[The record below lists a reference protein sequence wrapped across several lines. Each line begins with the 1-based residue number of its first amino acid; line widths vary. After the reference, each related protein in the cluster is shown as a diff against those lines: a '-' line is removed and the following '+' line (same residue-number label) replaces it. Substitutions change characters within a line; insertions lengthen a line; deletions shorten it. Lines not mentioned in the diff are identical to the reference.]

1 MPVKSGCM
9 DETQAETGA
18 VPAEAPGDSVPTAD
32 AEVTAD
38 SPVGTSHGP
47 ERTASAPDA
56 PATLPVVGVGAS
68 AGGLEALEAFFGRV
82 GATGMAFIV
91 VQHLAPGRES
101 HLAEIL
107 GRVSRL
113 PVSEAREGMVVEPNH
128 VYVIPPSV
136 TLTIVEGALHLGELH
151 PPPGG
156 GPAHPIDSFLH
167 SLAADGGA
175 RSIGVILSGTG
186 LDGKRGLQ
194 SIQEAGGLTFAQDPE
209 TARFQGMPLAAAACA
224 DVVLAPDAIADELM
238 RISRH
243 PYLAR
248 EPRPSPGEEG
258 LKKLFR
264 LIRTSFGSDL
274 SFYRLATVQRRVERR
289 MALNTLEHLDEYV
302 RLVQEDPSELK
313 LLYRDLL
320 INVTSFFRDS
330 EPFEALRNV
339 VFPRLIEGKKPGDAI
354 RVWIPGCSTGEEAY
368 SVAICLL
375 EALGERAQGFQL
387 QLFGTDLDEEA
398 IVAARAG
405 RYPLSISADVS
416 PDRLRRFFERR
427 ENLYEVG
434 RRLREMV
441 IFAAHDLTRD
451 APFSRLDLCSCRNVL
466 IYLQPPLQ
474 RRVVR
479 ALHYALGRDGVLLLG
494 SSETAGDFPDLFSTL
509 DKKNRLYVKKNSP
522 GPGMVEVDGPLLREA
537 RGPRTGQPDP
547 LRPLANLQQLADKK
561 VLERFAP
568 AGVLVN
574 ENLDVLQFR
583 GRTGPFLEPQPG
595 TATLNLLKLARPE
608 LHLDLRAATHRALE
622 DDAPTMVRF
631 GARLGD
637 ALGPVSLEVHPLR
650 DPESGVR
657 SLLVLFRGEE
667 PGEVTEELAQVAAPA
682 TDARSEELERELAST
697 REYLQATIEELE
709 AANEELKSANEE
721 MQSSNEE
728 LQSTNEELETSKEE
742 LQSTN
747 EELITVNDELETRMV
762 ELSISNDDLVNL
774 LASVENPV
782 VMVGMDLRLRRL
794 TESAERLFGLSVEDL
809 NRPVS
814 ILRPFL
820 PQVELERVCRQVI
833 DRLTEARQQVQAS
846 DGRRFELS
854 VRPYRTVEHV
864 IAGAVISL
872 LDVNALH
879 ARSDRDQ
886 LEPLS
891 ILPAPALALDES
903 LRVTWANDAAVEALG
918 AGKITLIGLTLEQ
931 LGSGELAHPLLRA
944 ALERLATEGARF
956 RDLDVRAGS
965 TALRVHGA
973 RLLRPGG
980 PGAQLLIVLQTVEG
994 PAP

>member
-1 MPVKSGCM
+1 M
-9 DETQAETGA
+9 
-18 VPAEAPGDSVPTAD
+18 
-32 AEVTAD
+32 
-38 SPVGTSHGP
+38 
-47 ERTASAPDA
+47 
-56 PATLPVVGVGAS
+56 GVGAS
-68 AGGLEALEAFFGRV
+68 AGGLEALEAFFGRIE
-82 GATGMAFIV
+82 AAGMAFIV

-113 PVSEAREGMVVEPNH
+113 PVSEAREGMAVEPNH

-136 TLTIVEGALHLGELH
+136 GLTILDGVLHLSELH
-151 PPPGG
+151 SFSGG
-156 GPAHPIDSFLH
+156 GPAHPIDSFLQ
-167 SLAADGGA
+167 SLAADCGA
-175 RSIGVILSGTG
+175 RSMGVILSGTG
-186 LDGKRGLQ
+186 LDGARGLQ
-194 SIQEAGGLTFAQDPE
+194 SIREAGGLTFAQDPE
-209 TARFQGMPLAAAACA
+209 TARFQGMPLAAAAGA
-224 DVVLAPDAIADELM
+224 DVILAPDAIADELM

-243 PYLAR
+243 PYLSR

-258 LKKLFR
+258 LNKLFR
-264 LIRTSFGSDL
+264 LIRTNFGTDL
-274 SFYRLATVQRRVERR
+274 SFYKFATVQRRIERR
-289 MALNTLEHLDEYV
+289 MALNTLERLDDYV
-302 RLVQEDPSELK
+302 RLVQEQPTELK

-339 VFPRLIEGKKPGDAI
+339 VFPLLIEGKKPGDAI
-354 RVWIPGCSTGEEAY
+354 RIWVPGCSTGEEAY

-375 EALGERAQGFQL
+375 EALGERAQEFQL
-387 QLFGTDLDEEA
+387 QLFATDLDEEA
-398 IVAARAG
+398 IVGARAG

-416 PDRLRRFFERR
+416 PERLRRFFQRR
-427 ENLYEVG
+427 DNLYEVG
-434 RRLREMV
+434 RRLRELV

-474 RRVVR
+474 RRVIRV
-479 ALHYALGRDGVLLLG
+479 LHYALGRDGVLLLG
-494 SSETAGDFPDLFSTL
+494 SSETVGDFPELFSIF
-509 DKKNRLYVKKNSP
+509 DKKNRLYVAKNTP
-522 GPGMVEVDGPLLREA
+522 GPGTFEIDGPLLRDT
-537 RGPRTGQPDP
+537 RGQKTGQQEP

-561 VLERFAP
+561 ILERFAP

-574 ENLDVLQFR
+574 EKLDVLQFR

-608 LHLDLRAATHRALE
+608 LHLDLRTATHRALA
-622 DDAPTMVRF
+622 DDAPTTARV
-631 GARLGD
+631 GAKLGE
-637 ALGPVSLEVHPLR
+637 ALGQVSVEVHPLR
-650 DPESGVR
+650 DPESGIR
-657 SLLVLFRGEE
+657 SLLVLFRGEG
-667 PGEVTEELAQVAAPA
+667 PGEVTEEPAQVAAPA
-682 TDARSEELERELAST
+682 TDPRTEELERELAGT

-721 MQSSNEE
+721 LQSSNEE

-747 EELITVNDELETRMV
+747 EELTTVNDELENRMA
-762 ELSISNDDLVNL
+762 ELSVSNDDLINL

-782 VMVGMDLRLRRL
+782 MMVGMDLRLRRL
-794 TESAERLFGLSVEDL
+794 TESAERLFGLSENDL
-809 NRPVS
+809 NRPLA

-820 PQVELERVCRQVI
+820 PQVDLERVCRQVI
-833 DRLTEARQQVQAS
+833 DRLTAVKQQVQAS
-846 DGRRFELS
+846 DGRWFELS
-854 VRPYRTVEHV
+854 IRPYRTIEHV

-886 LEPLS
+886 LEALS
-891 ILPAPALALDES
+891 VLPAPALALDEG
-903 LRVTWANDAAVEALG
+903 LRVTWANDAAVEVLG
-918 AGKITLIGLTLEQ
+918 LGKVTLIGLTLEQ
-931 LGSGELAHPLLRA
+931 LGSGELAHPKLRG
-944 ALERLATEGARF
+944 ALERLAKEGARF

-980 PGAQLLIVLQTVEG
+980 PGAQLLIVLQPTEG
-994 PAP
+994 AAP

>member
-1 MPVKSGCM
+1 MP
-9 DETQAETGA
+9 A
-18 VPAEAPGDSVPTAD
+18 
-32 AEVTAD
+32 
-38 SPVGTSHGP
+38 
-47 ERTASAPDA
+47 
-56 PATLPVVGVGAS
+56 LPVVGVGAS
-68 AGGLEALEAFFGRV
+68 AGGLEALEALFGRIE
-82 GATGMAFIV
+82 AAGMAFIV

-113 PVSEAREGMVVEPNH
+113 PVSEAREGMAVEPNH

-136 TLTIVEGALHLGELH
+136 NLTIREGVLHLGELH
-151 PPPGG
+151 PPSGG

-167 SLAADGGA
+167 SLAVDCGV
-175 RSIGVILSGTG
+175 RSMGVILSGTG
-186 LDGKRGLQ
+186 LDGTRGLQ
-194 SIQEAGGLTFAQDPE
+194 NIREAGGLTFAQDPE
-209 TARFQGMPLAAAACA
+209 TAKFQGMPLAAAAGA

-243 PYLAR
+243 PYLSR
-248 EPRPSPGEEG
+248 EPTSSPGEEG
-258 LKKLFR
+258 LQKLFR
-264 LIRTSFGSDL
+264 LIRTNFGTDL
-274 SFYRLATVQRRVERR
+274 SFYKLPTVQRRIERR
-289 MALNTLEHLDEYV
+289 MALNTLEQLDDYV
-302 RLVQEDPSELK
+302 RLVQEQPNELK

-330 EPFEALRNV
+330 EAFDALRNV
-339 VFPRLIEGKKPGDAI
+339 VFPPLIEAKKPGDAI
-354 RVWIPGCSTGEEAY
+354 RIWIPGCSTGEEAY
-368 SVAICLL
+368 SIAICLL
-375 EALGERAQGFQL
+375 EALGERAQEFQL
-387 QLFGTDLDEEA
+387 QIFATDLDGEA

-405 RYPLSISADVS
+405 RYPLTISADVS
-416 PDRLRRFFERR
+416 PERLRRFFQRR

-434 RRLREMV
+434 RRLRELV

-474 RRVVR
+474 RRVIRV
-479 ALHYALGRDGVLLLG
+479 LHYALGRAGVLLLG
-494 SSETAGDFPDLFSTL
+494 SSETASEFPDLFSL
-509 DKKNRLYVKKNSP
+509 FDKRNRLYVKKITP
-522 GPGMVEVDGPLLREA
+522 GPGTFEIDGPLLREA
-537 RGPRTGQPDP
+537 RGQRSGQPDP
-547 LRPLANLQQLADKK
+547 FRPLANLQQLADRKI
-561 VLERFAP
+561 LERFAP

-608 LHLDLRAATHRALE
+608 LHLDLRTATHRALA
-622 DDAPTMVRF
+622 DDAPTTVRV
-631 GARLGD
+631 GAKLGD

-650 DPESGVR
+650 DPESGIR
-657 SLLVLFRGEE
+657 SLLVLFRGEVPEEVIPE
-667 PGEVTEELAQVAAPA
+667 PATVAAPVA
-682 TDARSEELERELAST
+682 DSRSEELERELAST

-721 MQSSNEE
+721 LQSSNEE
-728 LQSTNEELETSKEE
+728 LQSSNEELETSKEE

-747 EELITVNDELETRMV
+747 EELTTVNDELENRMV
-762 ELSISNDDLVNL
+762 ELSVSNDDLVNL
-774 LASVENPV
+774 LSSVENPV
-782 VMVGMDLRLRRL
+782 IMVGMDLRLRRL
-794 TESAERLFGLSVEDL
+794 TETAERLFGLSGDDL

-833 DRLTEARQQVQAS
+833 DRLAEARQQVQGS
-846 DGRRFELS
+846 DGRWFELS

-886 LEPLS
+886 LEALS
-891 ILPAPALALDES
+891 VLPTPALALDEG
-903 LRVTWANDAAVEALG
+903 LRVTWANDAAVDALG
-918 AGKITLIGLTLEQ
+918 LGKVTLIGLTLEQ
-931 LGSGELAHPLLRA
+931 LGSGELSQPKLRG
-944 ALERLATEGARF
+944 ALERLASEGARF
-956 RDLDVRAGS
+956 RDLDVRAGT

-980 PGAQLLIVLQTVEG
+980 PGAQLLIVLQPTEG
-994 PAP
+994 AAS